1 MKNKLFLTSMLVMLT
16 AAPAFA
22 STNTATQSG
31 GQGQIAAD
39 STAENCSGYALYD
52 TNQERTSGTI
62 TYTANWTPQQ
72 CTITLNPNVANGGS
86 AASNP
91 STLYTKYGIGVYR
104 DSNRTEQMTTAQ
116 YGLITPPTGAT
127 VTTVWDVNA
136 PTNPVTDQAYSVT
149 PIADSTPTRAFEG
162 FYENAS
168 PSAPGTQYINAAS
181 PYYIRND
188 GITVG
193 TGLYESV
200 TTDPQTGATSCPETI
215 WYAKWG
221 CATRSATTPTA
232 PTGYTFGGWYNS
244 ANPGQ
249 NDSEVDFSQTANT
262 CTTTGDTFHAKW
274 DKNQYTVTYDCTS
287 GTVRG
292 SSPASSTT
300 TDTATYD
307 NIYSWLDINNTCEWT
322 GHTPSSWTCVD
333 TNNNPVSLTSG
344 YWQIDDDVTCNANWG
359 VNQITLVWDTDG
371 GSAVT
376 TPTTCNYGTSGT
388 ILPQQ
393 PTKTGYTF
401 DGWTVT
407 DWDE

>member
-16 AAPAFA
+16 VSPAFA
-22 STNTATQSG
+22 DTNTATLNSDDS
-31 GQGQIAAD
+31 GQIAAN
-39 STAENCSGYALYD
+39 STAENCFGNALTFED
-52 TNQERTSGTI
+52 AEATSGTV

-72 CTITLNPNVANGGS
+72 CTIALDPNVANGGS

-136 PTNPVTDQAYSVT
+136 PTNPVTNQTYSVT
-149 PIADSTPTRAFEG
+149 PIANSTPTRAFEG

-168 PSAPGTQYINAAS
+168 PSTPGTLYISATS
-181 PYYIRND
+181 PYYIMTD
-188 GITVG
+188 GVTVG
-193 TGLYESV
+193 TGLYESEI
-200 TTDPQTGATSCPETI
+200 DPQTGAASCPETT

-221 CATRSATTPTA
+221 CATRNATTPTA
-232 PTGYTFGGWYNS
+232 PTGYTFGGWYDS

-249 NDSEVDFSQTANT
+249 NDSAVDFTQTANT
-262 CTTTGDTFHAKW
+262 CTTTGDTFYAKW
-274 DKNQYTVTYDCTS
+274 NKKQYTVTYDCAS
-287 GTVRG
+287 GTVTG
-292 SSPASSTT
+292 SNPASSTT

-307 NIYSWLDINNTCEWT
+307 NTYSWLNINNTCEWT

-333 TNNNPVSLTSG
+333 TNNNPVNLTSG
-344 YWQIDDDVTCNANWG
+344 YWQIDDNVTCTANWG
-359 VNQITLVWDTDG
+359 SNQITLVWDTDG

-376 TPTTCNYGTSGT
+376 TPTTCNYGTSNT
-388 ILPQQ
+388 ILPEQ

-407 DWDE
+407 DWTE